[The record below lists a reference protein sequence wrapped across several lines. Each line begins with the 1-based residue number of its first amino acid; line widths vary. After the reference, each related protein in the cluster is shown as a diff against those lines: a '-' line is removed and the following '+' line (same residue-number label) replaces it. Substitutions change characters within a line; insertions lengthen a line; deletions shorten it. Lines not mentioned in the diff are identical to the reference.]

1 MKGISNAFI
10 QPCTAV
16 CRILPVAVKVWLM
29 YHHLEEYEIQKEET
43 PSLHAPP
50 AIVVLGYGSKEIGS
64 REARDVYH

>member
-1 MKGISNAFI
+1 
-10 QPCTAV
+10 
-16 CRILPVAVKVWLM
+16 M

-50 AIVVLGYGSKEIGS
+50 AVVVLGYGSKEIGS